1 MSLGRE
7 LACHT
12 QEHGGGASGS
22 NTTRT
27 KDRERNGQ
35 SQLSLRTLQC
45 SYMGNVSDLGQHS
58 QAIASVSSDHQVT
71 AVCWVVE
78 QHNNLGGPRTTSLY
92 LWKSLSKVRICRVV
106 CWLPAGSES
115 HLCKD
120 YTSFIVREGRKRRQ
134 GKIICLWKERIS
146 IKRHS
151 KLRDRLLR
159 DSDFPWLNGEAE
171 DRSHCSEHSKYI

>member
-1 MSLGRE
+1 MIQGRE

-92 LWKSLSKVRICRVV
+92 L
-106 CWLPAGSES
+106 
-115 HLCKD
+115 
-120 YTSFIVREGRKRRQ
+120 
-134 GKIICLWKERIS
+134 
-146 IKRHS
+146 
-151 KLRDRLLR
+151 
-159 DSDFPWLNGEAE
+159 
-171 DRSHCSEHSKYI
+171 